1 MKLLGE
7 KDEVIYEDRE
17 ISEFMSKTFD
27 KRQLRPRRNPESHSL
42 EKPTIVKNQPKDQQ
56 RYITIF
62 NLACNRFQR
71 AQAGKLYQ
79 KMSQYPAFKQ
89 EADIFFGFYHL
100 KLKAELNL
108 KEFLDSIHK
117 VKEIA
122 SVRLSQRKKSVVA
135 EISRESTKHSSFDSQ
150 VSPVIINKLFQKYD
164 LNHDG
169 FIDLAEL
176 KYGLR
181 NAITKNG
188 IESLFEQYDTDK
200 NNVLDKEELTNL
212 FLLQQLT
219 EDNL

>member
-7 KDEVIYEDRE
+7 KDEVIYEEKE
-17 ISEFMSKTFD
+17 ISDFMSKTFD
-27 KRQLRPRRNPESHSL
+27 KRQLRRRRNPESQSL
-42 EKPTIVKNQPKDQQ
+42 EKPKITRSQPKDQQ
-56 RYITIF
+56 RYVTIF

-79 KMSQYPAFKQ
+79 KMSQYPAFQK

-100 KLKAELNL
+100 KLKTELTL

-117 VKEIA
+117 GKEIA
-122 SVRLSQRKKSVVA
+122 RARLSQHKRSVVA

-150 VSPVIINKLFQKYD
+150 VSPIIINKLFQKYD

-169 FIDLAEL
+169 FIDLEEL

-200 NNVLDKEELTNL
+200 NKVLDKEELTNL
-212 FLLQQLT
+212 FVEQLT